1 MRECVAAIQSNA
13 ATLKLLKMQT
23 LHIHTNAAAVWKKK
37 KNWKNMVAEK
47 LELAA
52 RKMHEYRIRIEQ

>member
-1 MRECVAAIQSNA
+1 MKKQNP
-13 ATLKLLKMQT
+13 KKP
-23 LHIHTNAAAVWKKK
+23 NKGAAVWKKK